1 MMSVLNEK
9 FSIFSL
15 QPLDAASDYFE
26 RRFAIAAFEVGET
39 DCRIPADEHAA
50 VEPVRLHQY
59 PVVRCVPGD
68 DEPQCVRVRS
78 TGRFLCLLDS
88 F

>member
-26 RRFAIAAFEVGET
+26 RRFAITAFEVLPSRT
-39 DCRIPADEHAA
+39 PATSGTVRADVA
-50 VEPVRLHQY
+50 V
-59 PVVRCVPGD
+59 
-68 DEPQCVRVRS
+68 
-78 TGRFLCLLDS
+78 
-88 F
+88 